1 MKTRNEQHQVYI
13 DATIPSYLV
22 APPSPDSK
30 IAEWQRITHQF
41 WQEPRF
47 EFILSNYVIDEIAAG
62 KRAQANKRLNAVVGL
77 TILRVQD
84 FDRTFAQHLVDRGA
98 LPQKAFTDAVH
109 IAVAASHA
117 IPYLATWNFTHLA
130 NPHTRLK
137 IEQVCREAGYSPP
150 RIDSPVVISQNAL
163 TRSAL
168 HEGETLLMISPHDP
182 AKDIYEAKERLVA
195 IFGDLETYMEFMTKK
210 QEKQIKE
217 GVLKF
222 VDLPEVRVDTPEKS
236 DD

>member
-1 MKTRNEQHQVYI
+1 METPNERHQVYI

-22 APPSPDSK
+22 APPSRDAK
-30 IAEWQRITHQF
+30 IAEWQRITCQF

-62 KRAQANKRLNAVVGL
+62 KRAQASKRLNAVVGL
-77 TILRVQD
+77 TVLRVQD
-84 FDRTFAQHLVDRGA
+84 FDRTFAQHLVARGA
-98 LPQKAFTDAVH
+98 LPQKAFTDAIH

-150 RIDSPVVISQNAL
+150 CIDSPVVISQAAFTN
-163 TRSAL
+163 SAL
-168 HEGETLLMISPHDP
+168 REGETLMVSPHDP

-195 IFGDLETYMEFMTKK
+195 LFGDLETYMEFMTKK

-222 VDLPEVRVDTPEKS
+222 VDLPEVRVNPPEKS
-236 DD
+236 SV

>member
-47 EFILSNYVIDEIAAG
+47 EFILSD
-62 KRAQANKRLNAVVGL
+62 AVVGEISL
-77 TILRVQD
+77 GDRNQAQARLRAVAGLPVLRVQD
-84 FDRTFAQHLVDRGA
+84 FDLRFAQHLVDRGA

-150 RIDSPVVISQNAL
+150 RIDSPVVISQDAL

-195 IFGDLETYMEFMTKK
+195 LFGDLETYMEFLMKRQERLIK
-210 QEKQIKE
+210 Q
-217 GVLKF
+217 GVKF

>member
-1 MKTRNEQHQVYI
+1 MNTSDERHQVYI
-13 DATIPSYLV
+13 DATVPSYLV
-22 APPSPDSK
+22 APLSRDLK

-47 EFILSNYVIDEIAAG
+47 EFILSE
-62 KRAQANKRLNAVVGL
+62 AVVGEISLGNRNQAQARLSAVSGL
-77 TILRVQD
+77 TVLRVQD
-84 FDRTFAQHLVDRGA
+84 FDLAFAQHLVDRGA

-130 NPHTRLK
+130 NPHSRLK

-150 RIDSPVVISQNAL
+150 RIDSPMVISQAAL
-163 TRSAL
+163 TSRAL
-168 HEGETLLMISPHDP
+168 HEGETLMISPHDP
-182 AKDIYEAKERLVA
+182 AKDIYEAKERIVA
-195 IFGDLETYMEFMTKK
+195 LFGDLETYMEFLMKRQERLIK
-210 QEKQIKE
+210 Q
-217 GVLKF
+217 GVKF
-222 VDLPEVRVDTPEKS
+222 VDLPEVRVNPPEKS

>member
-30 IAEWQRITHQF
+30 IAEWQRITRQF

-47 EFILSNYVIDEIAAG
+47 EFILSD
-62 KRAQANKRLNAVVGL
+62 AVVGEISLGDRNQAQARLRAVTGL
-77 TILRVQD
+77 TVLRVQD
-84 FDRTFAQHLVDRGA
+84 FDLRFAQHLVDRGA

-150 RIDSPVVISQNAL
+150 RIDSPVVISQDAL
-163 TRSAL
+163 THSAL
-168 HEGETLLMISPHDP
+168 HEGETLLMVSPHDP

-195 IFGDLETYMEFMTKK
+195 LFGDLETYMEFLMKRQERLIK
-210 QEKQIKE
+210 Q
-217 GVLKF
+217 GVKF

>member
-1 MKTRNEQHQVYI
+1 MNTSDERHQVYI
-13 DATIPSYLV
+13 DATVPSYLV
-22 APPSPDSK
+22 APLSRDLK
-30 IAEWQRITHQF
+30 IAEWQRITRQF

-62 KRAQANKRLNAVVGL
+62 KRAQASKRLNAVVGL
-77 TILRVQD
+77 TVLHVQD
-84 FDRTFAQHLVDRGA
+84 FDRAFAQHLVDSGA

-150 RIDSPVVISQNAL
+150 RIDSPMVILQASL
-163 TRSAL
+163 TSSAL
-168 HEGETLLMISPHDP
+168 HEGETLMISPHDP

-222 VDLPEVRVDTPEKS
+222 VDLPEVRVNPPEKS

>member
-22 APPSPDSK
+22 APPSRDSK

-47 EFILSNYVIDEIAAG
+47 EFILSD
-62 KRAQANKRLNAVVGL
+62 AVVGEISLGDRNQAQARLRAVAGL
-77 TILRVQD
+77 TVLRVQD
-84 FDRTFAQHLVDRGA
+84 FDLRFAQHLVDRGA

-150 RIDSPVVISQNAL
+150 RIDSPVVISQDAL
-163 TRSAL
+163 TRSTL

-195 IFGDLETYMEFMTKK
+195 LFGDLETYMEFLMKRQERLIK
-210 QEKQIKE
+210 Q
-217 GVLKF
+217 GVKF

>member
-22 APPSPDSK
+22 APPSRDSK
-30 IAEWQRITHQF
+30 IAEWQRITRQF

-47 EFILSNYVIDEIAAG
+47 EFILSD
-62 KRAQANKRLNAVVGL
+62 AVVGEISLGDRNQAQARLRAVAGL
-77 TILRVQD
+77 TVLRVQD
-84 FDRTFAQHLVDRGA
+84 FDLRFAQHLVDRGA

-150 RIDSPVVISQNAL
+150 RIDSPVVISQDAL
-163 TRSAL
+163 THSAL

-195 IFGDLETYMEFMTKK
+195 LFGDLETYMEFLMKRQERLIK
-210 QEKQIKE
+210 Q
-217 GVLKF
+217 GVKF